1 MTHTALPRRRDAALI
16 LSTLFGLIVVPA
28 ATAIAL
34 TSVPAHHMPVRA
46 VAVRSAATEDPTYRA
61 DGQPAAVAAPTPA
74 VVTPTVIVPAP
85 AIVTPDP
92 FEQVPNILGSLL
104 PHLAAQ
110 PEGPPAAAGS
120 DITQPGAFPVL
131 PGLPLASVAAP
142 ATPVVQLVPLS
153 ADIGAQVVAGAAVLS
168 AAAAP
173 APDDGALIDV
183 DARRSRTA
191 PAAVAVVAPVVAVA
205 APVVARVRTA
215 ARAASAPLRGP
226 DIASHQHDNGGVVNW
241 NAAVRG
247 GASFAFVK
255 ASEGSGGGGYINPY
269 FAGDISALRR
279 QGVIRSAYHFAR
291 PSGTTHAAIVAD
303 AVGEANFFVRIA
315 GRLGAVGDLPAVLD
329 LEDAGTL
336 NPAQLS
342 LWTRT
347 WLATTTRLT
356 GRAPILYTYVDF
368 WRSQLGNSKGFTAY
382 PLWLANYGVPKP
394 AQIGGWKSYTF
405 WQYSENA
412 RLAGVN
418 RPVDMSVFNGSWAQL
433 KAMANYKPAAKPAPK
448 PVAKPKPVAAPAP
461 TPPPATEPAP
471 VLAAEIGPLVQGS
484 APGAATESA
493 KAGGGRDD
501 VLGATPPA
509 LLLHLTVAQ
518 LLGKPTPRG

>member
-1 MTHTALPRRRDAALI
+1 MHLFANVS
-16 LSTLFGLIVVPA
+16 STPGVSLL
-28 ATAIAL
+28 
-34 TSVPAHHMPVRA
+34 
-46 VAVRSAATEDPTYRA
+46 RSAAT
-61 DGQPAAVAAPTPA
+61 AA
-74 VVTPTVIVPAP
+74 
-85 AIVTPDP
+85 
-92 FEQVPNILGSLL
+92 L
-104 PHLAAQ
+104 
-110 PEGPPAAAGS
+110 
-120 DITQPGAFPVL
+120 
-131 PGLPLASVAAP
+131 
-142 ATPVVQLVPLS
+142 
-153 ADIGAQVVAGAAVLS
+153 
-168 AAAAP
+168 
-173 APDDGALIDV
+173 
-183 DARRSRTA
+183 
-191 PAAVAVVAPVVAVA
+191 VVAV
-205 APVVARVRTA
+205 TA
-215 ARAASAPLRGP
+215 ALVVSVTATTADAASAAVIGP
-226 DIASHQHDNGGVVNW
+226 DVSSHQHDGGAVVNW
-241 NAAVRG
+241 NAAVRS

-255 ASEGSGGGGYINPY
+255 ASEGRTYVNPY